1 MSNELNGVCEELF
14 KVELKNE
21 LIGIF
26 MDKIQ
31 EKVKENIEKQLKEYQ
46 DKTNKI
52 LEKTQK
58 QPNELRE
65 NFNKFQKG
73 TKEII

>member
-1 MSNELNGVCEELF
+1 MSNELNGVCELF
-14 KVELKNE
+14 KVELKNG